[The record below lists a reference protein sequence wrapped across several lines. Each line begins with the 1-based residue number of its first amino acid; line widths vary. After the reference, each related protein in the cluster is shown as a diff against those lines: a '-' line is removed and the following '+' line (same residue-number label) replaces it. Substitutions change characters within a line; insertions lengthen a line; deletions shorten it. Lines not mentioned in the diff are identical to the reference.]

1 MIYIGIGSNLKS
13 KEFKN
18 PYDVCLKAIDYLKDF
33 FELKKISSFYKSEPV
48 PISDQPH
55 YINAVLE
62 IISKNN
68 ENDILRILHK
78 TETKFGRIRLTKNES
93 RILDLD
99 LIDYNGS
106 IINNTNIIIPH
117 PRMHLRKF
125 VLYPLYEIAPDWIHP
140 VFKQK
145 IPLLLKNIKDDQK
158 ISKL

>member
-33 FELKKISSFYKSEPV
+33 FELNNISSFYKSEPV
-48 PISDQPH
+48 PTSDQPY

-62 IISKNN
+62 IISNDN
-68 ENDILRILHK
+68 ENDILRMLHK
-78 TETKFGRIRLTKNES
+78 TETKFGRIRLRKNES

-106 IINNTNIIIPH
+106 IINSTNIIIPH

-125 VLYPLYEIAPDWIHP
+125 VLYPLFEIAPDWIHP
-140 VFKQK
+140 VFRQK
-145 IPLLLKNIKDDQK
+145 IPFLLKNIKDDQK